1 MRLTDKETKMDKA
14 IWQIRFVK
22 AYPDAH
28 NHILVGQVV
37 ARDAVCVKLLCKAY
51 HFGRV
56 VNRLRDIREGPLSTR
71 IVPWQRIEVVHELP
85 AGFGFRRAWLAA
97 DDEGNYVLFDG
108 SFASP
113 ILSADDRFIAATEP
127 IAAQHM

>member
-1 MRLTDKETKMDKA
+1 MNVNKMDKD

-22 AYPDAH
+22 PYPDAH
-28 NHILVGQVV
+28 NHIFVGQVM

-56 VNRLRDIREGPLSTR
+56 VNRLRDIREGPLGTR
-71 IVPWQRIEVVHELP
+71 IVPWQRIEVIHELP
-85 AGFGFRRAWLAA
+85 ASFSFRRAWLAA
-97 DDEGNYVLFDG
+97 NDEGNYVLFDG

-113 ILSADDRFIAATEP
+113 ILSADDRFISATEP
-127 IAAQHM
+127 IAAPYA

>member
-1 MRLTDKETKMDKA
+1 MESKMNKA
-14 IWQIRFVK
+14 EKDIWQIRFVK
-22 AYPDAH
+22 PYPDAH

-56 VNRLRDIREGPLSTR
+56 VNRLRDIREGPLGTR
-71 IVPWQRIEVVHELP
+71 IVPWHRIEVVHELP
-85 AGFGFRRAWLAA
+85 GSFGFRRAWLAA
-97 DDEGNYVLFDG
+97 NDEGNYVLFDG

-127 IAAQHM
+127 IAAPYA

>member
-1 MRLTDKETKMDKA
+1 MEINMDKMEKA
-14 IWQIRFVK
+14 VWQVRFVK

-28 NHILVGQVV
+28 NHILVGQVLS
-37 ARDAVCVKLLCKAY
+37 RDAVCVKLLCKSY

-56 VNRLRDIREGPLSTR
+56 VNRLRDIREAPLGTV
-71 IVPWQRIEVVHELP
+71 IVPWQRIEVAHELP
-85 AGFGFRRAWLAA
+85 AGFAFRRAWLAA
-97 DDEGNYVLFDG
+97 NEEGSYVLFDG

-127 IAAQHM
+127 IAAPYA

>member
-1 MRLTDKETKMDKA
+1 MDKE
-14 IWQIRFVK
+14 IWQIRIVK
-22 AYPDAH
+22 PYLDAH
-28 NHILVGQVV
+28 NHILVGEVL
-37 ARDAVCVKLLCKAY
+37 ARDAVCVRLLCRAY

-56 VNRLRDIREGPLSTR
+56 VNRLRDIREEPLGTR
-71 IVPWQRIEVVHELP
+71 IVPWQRIEVAHELP

-97 DDEGNYVLFDG
+97 NEEGNYVLFDG

-127 IAAQHM
+127 APAQYM